1 MTSKIRG
8 TTATFSPRPGRRFD
22 ILPRAKRRRER
33 FMKHTRLAR
42 TAMVVTLVGW
52 ATHADANPAR
62 ADEDL
67 FLKQSHG
74 VNDPHDLD
82 EWRKKEN
89 RGGLKPY
96 PGAPAGAPNPSGG
109 LPQFGGSGST
119 SFSGPD
125 LGGEPFA
132 SFRAR
137 MLKQKPAVDRAARSV
152 LESRFDLT
160 CKSDAK
166 LTMSRL
172 KPQPIGPTARLPKG
186 VKSW

>member
-1 MTSKIRG
+1 MKQTRSASAVLVLG
-8 TTATFSPRPGRRFD
+8 PWADG
-22 ILPRAKRRRER
+22 RER
-33 FMKHTRLAR
+33 N
-42 TAMVVTLVGW
+42 
-52 ATHADANPAR
+52 ANPAR
-62 ADEDL
+62 SDEDL
-67 FLKQSHG
+67 FFKQSHG

-96 PGAPAGAPNPSGG
+96 PNAPAATPNPSGG

-137 MLKQKPAVDRAARSV
+137 MLKQKASVDKAPRATCS
-152 LESRFDLT
+152 SRA
-160 CKSDAK
+160 S
-166 LTMSRL
+166 
-172 KPQPIGPTARLPKG
+172 I
-186 VKSW
+186 

>member
-1 MTSKIRG
+1 MIHIR
-8 TTATFSPRPGRRFD
+8 S
-22 ILPRAKRRRER
+22 
-33 FMKHTRLAR
+33 AR
-42 TAMVVTLVGW
+42 VVLVVALVVV
-52 ATHADANPAR
+52 ATHAYGNPAR
-62 ADEDL
+62 SDEDM

-74 VNDPHDLD
+74 VNDPRDLD

-89 RGGLKPY
+89 RSGLKPY
-96 PGAPAGAPNPSGG
+96 PGAPAGTPNPSGG

-137 MLKQKPAVDRAARSV
+137 MLKQKPSVDRAARNV

-160 CKSDAK
+160 CKS
-166 LTMSRL
+166 
-172 KPQPIGPTARLPKG
+172 
-186 VKSW
+186 